1 MADSNKQQLAYL
13 RETTWGAAVSS
24 AMNIIP
30 WVSGSMTAGVES
42 VRSSTIRSDAQL
54 ADSIHTGESPSG
66 SFDFEMVADT
76 YDDFLRSAIRSDADW
91 STAGGATGAGTSV
104 VSGSK
109 IQLSNVHSNTVIGQW
124 VYVSGFNQSTTNGW
138 KKVVDNTTN
147 NEISV
152 SPAIQTAESGT
163 SGCTVSGSYI
173 KNGTTSGSYQFAQ
186 YYSDLGDSG
195 GAKYKHLSGAR
206 LNSTTLS
213 MSPNG
218 IPSLNIGFDGKDLSQ
233 ASAWFG
239 NGSASN
245 VAEKTV
251 YAETTAF
258 NGLFISDDAG
268 TAKAYA
274 EVSEDVLENTIS
286 IGTNNRTQKGLGSLT
301 RTGLAQDAVAPSGS
315 IQFYVNDATWLYEG
329 DLLAMTPLSMA
340 FALNLGTSS
349 GTTDR
354 YLIEFPKIRFTSEP
368 GNNGGVDTDL
378 VYSFDWAGEAGGVWN
393 ATSATTTGSTD
404 YTCVIS
410 KV

>member
-1 MADSNKQQLAYL
+1 
-13 RETTWGAAVSS
+13 
-24 AMNIIP
+24 
-30 WVSGSMTAGVES
+30 
-42 VRSSTIRSDAQL
+42 
-54 ADSIHTGESPSG
+54 
-66 SFDFEMVADT
+66 
-76 YDDFLRSAIRSDADW
+76 
-91 STAGGATGAGTSV
+91 
-104 VSGSK
+104 
-109 IQLSNVHSNTVIGQW
+109 
-124 VYVSGFNQSTTNGW
+124 
-138 KKVVDNTTN
+138 
-147 NEISV
+147 
-152 SPAIQTAESGT
+152 
-163 SGCTVSGSYI
+163 
-173 KNGTTSGSYQFAQ
+173 
-186 YYSDLGDSG
+186 
-195 GAKYKHLSGAR
+195 
-206 LNSTTLS
+206 

-274 EVSEDVLENTIS
+274 EVSEDVLENTNS
-286 IGTNNRTQKGLGSLT
+286 IGTNKRTQKGHGSLT

-340 FALNLGTSS
+340 FALNLGTTS

-354 YLIEFPKIRFTSEP
+354 YLIEFPKVRFTSEP